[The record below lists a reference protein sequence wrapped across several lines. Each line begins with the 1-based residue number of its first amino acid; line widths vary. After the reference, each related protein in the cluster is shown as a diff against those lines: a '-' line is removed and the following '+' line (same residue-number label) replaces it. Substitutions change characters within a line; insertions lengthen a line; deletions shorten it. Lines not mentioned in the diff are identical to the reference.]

1 MPRYEVAASSAP
13 HRRPRHCHRN
23 AIFGMGSDEAVFAK
37 LGLDFEL
44 LDAGCCGIA
53 GAFGFVKKHY
63 NVSIDCDERVLLP
76 TVRAAGEPTVDRD

>member
-1 MPRYEVAASSAP
+1 
-13 HRRPRHCHRN
+13 
-23 AIFGMGSDEAVFAK
+23 MGSDEAVLAK